1 MHLTRS
7 VITLVIL
14 LSFLH
19 RSSSVASCC
28 HLSATSTCHIFQLYQ
43 TACQEYPCHFSP
55 TFILILTGVPCA
67 GVVLFFLPAFFSL
80 VTSNWTQD
88 LQTLPYHYYYYY
100 YMIYIA
106 PISRIESEAR
116 PSISV
121 LSSTHAIQP
130 LCLITWVHISKKMQ
144 WYDKCKCEIH
154 YGVSIIVYITLVVLM
169 GCLFF
174 ALANPVKTTLIVWC
188 ISA

>member
-1 MHLTRS
+1 MRLIRS
-7 VITLVIL
+7 VITL
-14 LSFLH
+14 SF
-19 RSSSVASCC
+19 CC
-28 HLSATSTCHIFQLYQ
+28 HSFVAHLQSHHAATSLLLQHVT
-43 TACQEYPCHFSP
+43 FSSFIRLP
-55 TFILILTGVPCA
+55 VRSMLITFHQHSFSSLLTGVPCA

-88 LQTLPYHYYYYY
+88 LQTLPYV
-100 YMIYIA
+100 
-106 PISRIESEAR
+106 

-130 LCLITWVHISKKMQ
+130 LCLMAWVHISKKMQ

-174 ALANPVKTTLIVWC
+174 ALANPLKTTHIVWC